1 MAEASGAGVSLRD
14 ILKNATGEFEVGR
27 TLLTTGV
34 GAAVTTPI
42 GFQIA
47 DMLHNGWHFDVTA
60 WCLAYPG
67 GLAAL
72 VTSGVVSIGKKG
84 KDDAVARQTQAAPP
98 LNDTPGGTG

>member
-1 MAEASGAGVSLRD
+1 MSIRD
-14 ILKNATGEFEVGR
+14 ILKNAAGEFEVGR

-42 GFQIA
+42 GFQLA
-47 DMLHNGWHFDVTA
+47 DMAHNGWHFDPTA

-72 VTSGVVSIGKKG
+72 VTSGVVSIGKKE
-84 KDDAVARQTQAAPP
+84 KDVAVARQTAAQPP
-98 LNDTPGGTG
+98 LSDKTEQA